1 MFIKDKLLLSVLVSI
16 LGSSAMPIELNKKL
30 VPIFLKESTLKEL
43 HKEVDEVLR
52 RRIRDRKWGRS
63 SLIREIVEKYHREY
77 FELLLKEG

>member
-1 MFIKDKLLLSVLVSI
+1 MFIKEKLLLSVLVSI

-30 VPIFLKESTLKEL
+30 VPIFLKESTLEEL